1 MLMMGGNR
9 RSGKCRHLA
18 LVATPAGGGAAMQN
32 ALMLDPNRSDFLA
45 HIGEE
50 MATADR
56 PDMALEHTLET
67 IRQSLG
73 AEAASI
79 FLFNEAEDL
88 LECKASLGPNPAT
101 GMTVPRGVGII
112 GQVAEQGRPVL
123 VEDVASYAGFY
134 RAIDEQTGFVT
145 RSVVCAPL
153 IAQAKVL
160 GTVML
165 LNKSGDRRFSG
176 QDQALL
182 MGYCALA
189 GLSIN
194 NARLSILA
202 LERERIQR
210 ELEIAREIQR
220 SMLPSPSHGNIQGA
234 NLAARIVSG
243 DFYSHLAN
251 PDGDAWFCL
260 GDVSGKGINAALWM
274 VRAVSMFSC
283 LAQTQGSPARLLEA
297 LNRELR
303 VSALRGMF
311 ITMVVGCID
320 KSGCH
325 ARLANAGHLPVLIW
339 RQGEIT
345 EIPASGPPIG
355 ILDAVV
361 YDDVST
367 GPGPAT
373 LCMVSDGAVEAIE
386 GKTFADLDRLKGRI
400 TAMIDSGQFSAEALI
415 AGLFPRREAPG
426 DDATALTV
434 QLLAPPSGE
443 QPQAA
448 PRRLFSTC
456 FAATPGQLKPMRDAV
471 LAAVQAQG
479 VDAELASN
487 FVLALNEACMNVIQH
502 GKAASAITQIS
513 VELLRQDDTLI
524 LHVLDNAAPVDV
536 SSVEPRH
543 LDDVRPGGLGVHFMR
558 EIMDQVEFLP
568 PPAGF
573 GNFLRMRKTIRADP
587 LAP

>member
-1 MLMMGGNR
+1 
-9 RSGKCRHLA
+9 
-18 LVATPAGGGAAMQN
+18 
-32 ALMLDPNRSDFLA
+32 MLDPNSSEFLA
-45 HIGEE
+45 HIGKE

-56 PDMALEHTLET
+56 PDMALEQTLET
-67 IRQSLG
+67 IRQGLG

-79 FLFNEAEDL
+79 FLFNEAEEI

-101 GMTVPRGVGII
+101 GLAVPRGVGII
-112 GQVAEQGRPVL
+112 GQVAEQGRAVL
-123 VEDVASYAGFY
+123 VEDAAHYPGFY
-134 RAIDEQTGFVT
+134 RAIDQQTGFVT
-145 RSVVCAPL
+145 RSAVCAPL
-153 IAQAKVL
+153 IAQGKVL

-176 QDQALL
+176 QDEALL
-182 MGYCALA
+182 VSYCALA

-194 NARLSILA
+194 NARLSMLA

-220 SMLPSPSHGNIQGA
+220 SMLPGPGRGNIQGA
-234 NLAARIVSG
+234 NVAARIVSG
-243 DFYSHLAN
+243 DFYSHLVS
-251 PDGDAWFCL
+251 PDGEAWFCL

-274 VRAVSMFSC
+274 VRAISMFSC
-283 LAQTQGSPARLLEA
+283 LAQTHRSPARLLEA

-303 VSALRGMF
+303 LGALRGMF
-311 ITMVVGCID
+311 ITMVVGWID
-320 KSGCH
+320 KSGCR

-339 RQGEIT
+339 RQGQIA

-361 YDDVST
+361 YEDVGT

-373 LCMVSDGAVEAIE
+373 LCVVSDGAIEAIG
-386 GKTFADLDRLKGRI
+386 GKNFENLDQLKRRV
-400 TAMIDSGQFSAEALI
+400 TAMKQTGRLSAEALI
-415 AGLFPRREAPG
+415 ADLSPHGDALD

-434 QLLAPPSGE
+434 ELLAPPPGE
-443 QPQAA
+443 EEEAA
-448 PRRLFSTC
+448 PRLLFSTC

-479 VDAELASN
+479 ADAELAN
-487 FVLALNEACMNVIQH
+487 NMVLALNEACMNVIQH
-502 GKAASAITQIS
+502 ATAGSAGAQIS
-513 VELLRQDDTLI
+513 VELLRDDRALI

-536 SSVEPRH
+536 STVEPRD

-573 GNFLRMRKTIRADP
+573 GNFLRMRKAMPADRS
-587 LAP
+587 AP

>member
-1 MLMMGGNR
+1 
-9 RSGKCRHLA
+9 
-18 LVATPAGGGAAMQN
+18 
-32 ALMLDPNRSDFLA
+32 MLDPNSSEFLA
-45 HIGEE
+45 QLGKE

-67 IRQSLG
+67 IRQGLG

-79 FLFNEAEDL
+79 FLFDEAERI

-101 GMTVPRGVGII
+101 GMTVPRGTGIVGK
-112 GQVAEQGRPVL
+112 VAEQGQAVL
-123 VEDVASYAGFY
+123 VENVANYPGFY
-134 RAIDEQTGFVT
+134 RAIDQQTGFIT

-153 IAQAKVL
+153 IAQGKVL
-160 GTVML
+160 GAVML
-165 LNKSGDRRFSG
+165 LNKSGERRFSA

-182 MGYCALA
+182 VSYCALA

-194 NARLSILA
+194 NARLSLLA

-210 ELEIAREIQR
+210 ELEIAREIQH
-220 SMLPSPSHGNIQGA
+220 SMLPSPGQGNIRGA

-243 DFYSHLAN
+243 DFYSHLLSPA
-251 PDGDAWFCL
+251 GEAWFCL

-274 VRAVSMFSC
+274 VRATSMFSC
-283 LAQTQGSPARLLEA
+283 LAQTQSSPARLLEA

-303 VSALRGMF
+303 LGALRGMF
-311 ITMVVGCID
+311 ITMVVGWVD
-320 KSGCH
+320 QSGSR
-325 ARLANAGHLPVLIW
+325 AKLANAGHLPVLVW
-339 RQGEIT
+339 RGGEIA

-355 ILDAVV
+355 ILDAVA
-361 YDDVST
+361 YDDVDA

-373 LCMVSDGAVEAIE
+373 LCVVSDGAVEAIE
-386 GKTFADLDRLKGRI
+386 GKTFADLDQLKARV
-400 TAMIDSGQFSAEALI
+400 TAMKQAGRLSAEALI
-415 AGLFPRREAPG
+415 AELSPHGDALD

-434 QLLAPPSGE
+434 ELLAPPPGE
-443 QPQAA
+443 EQGAV
-448 PRRLFSTC
+448 PRLLFSTC

-471 LAAVQAQG
+471 LAALQAQG
-479 VDAELASN
+479 ADAELAN
-487 FVLALNEACMNVIQH
+487 NIVLALNEACMNVIQH
-502 GKAASAITQIS
+502 ATAGSAGAQIS
-513 VELLRQDDTLI
+513 VELLRQDGTLI

-536 SSVEPRH
+536 STVEPRD
-543 LDDVRPGGLGVHFMR
+543 LADVRPGGLGVHFMR

>member
-1 MLMMGGNR
+1 
-9 RSGKCRHLA
+9 
-18 LVATPAGGGAAMQN
+18 MQN
-32 ALMLDPNRSDFLA
+32 ALMLDPNSSEFLA
-45 HIGEE
+45 HIGSE
-50 MATADR
+50 MASADR

-67 IRQSLG
+67 IRQGIG

-79 FLFNEAEDL
+79 FLFNETEDT

-112 GQVAEQGRPVL
+112 GQVAQQGRPVL
-123 VEDVASYAGFY
+123 VEDAASYPGFY
-134 RAIDEQTGFVT
+134 RAIDQQTGFVT

-153 IAQAKVL
+153 IAQGKVL

-165 LNKSGDRRFSG
+165 LNKSGGRLFSG
-176 QDQALL
+176 QDEALL
-182 MGYCALA
+182 LSYCALA

-194 NARLSILA
+194 NARLSMLA

-220 SMLPSPSHGNIQGA
+220 SMLPGAGHGNIEGA

-243 DFYSHLAN
+243 DFYSHLTN
-251 PDGDAWFCL
+251 PDGEAWFCL

-283 LAQTQGSPARLLEA
+283 LAQTHTSPARLLEA

-303 VSALRGMF
+303 LGALRGMF
-311 ITMVVGCID
+311 ITMVVGRLD
-320 KSGCH
+320 RSGCR
-325 ARLANAGHLPVLIW
+325 ARLANAGHLPVLVW
-339 RQGEIT
+339 RQGEIE
-345 EIPASGPPIG
+345 EIAASGPPVG

-361 YDDVST
+361 YDDVDT

-373 LCMVSDGAVEAIE
+373 LCIVSDGAVEAIE
-386 GKTFADLDRLKGRI
+386 GKTFANLDRLKARV
-400 TAMIDSGQFSAEALI
+400 TAMIDSGRFSAQALI
-415 AGLFPRREAPG
+415 ADLSPRGEALD

-434 QLLAPPSGE
+434 QLLAPAPGE
-443 QPQAA
+443 EATA
-448 PRRLFSTC
+448 DARLLFSTR

-479 VDAELASN
+479 VDAEFGNS

-502 GKAASAITQIS
+502 ATGGSAGTQIS
-513 VELLRQDDTLI
+513 VELFRQDGTLI
-524 LHVLDNAAPVDV
+524 LHVLDDAAPVDV
-536 SSVEPRH
+536 STVVPRD
-543 LDDVRPGGLGVHFMR
+543 LEDVRPGGLGVHFMR

-568 PPAGF
+568 PPAGS
-573 GNFLRMRKTIRADP
+573 GNFLRMRKSMRAEP
-587 LAP
+587 AAP

>member
-1 MLMMGGNR
+1 
-9 RSGKCRHLA
+9 
-18 LVATPAGGGAAMQN
+18 MQN
-32 ALMLDPNRSDFLA
+32 VAMLDPNSSEFLA
-45 HIGEE
+45 HIGKE
-50 MATADR
+50 MAAADR

-67 IRQSLG
+67 IRESLG

-79 FLFNEAEDL
+79 FLFNESEDL

-112 GQVAEQGRPVL
+112 GQVADQGRPVL
-123 VEDVASYAGFY
+123 VEDVASYPGFY
-134 RAIDEQTGFVT
+134 RTIDEQTGFVT

-153 IAQAKVL
+153 IAQGKVL

-165 LNKSGDRRFSG
+165 LNKSGERRFSG

-182 MGYCALA
+182 LGYCALA
-189 GLSIN
+189 GLSIH

-220 SMLPSPSHGNIQGA
+220 SMLPNAGHGTIQGA

-243 DFYSHLAN
+243 DFYSHLVG
-251 PDGDAWFCL
+251 PGGGAWFCL

-283 LAQTQGSPARLLEA
+283 LAQTQASPAALLAA

-303 VSALRGMF
+303 LGALRGMF
-311 ITMVVGCID
+311 ITMVVGCVD
-320 KSGCH
+320 ESGCR
-325 ARLANAGHLPVLIW
+325 ARLANAGHLPVLVW
-339 RQGEIT
+339 RQGEIA

-361 YDDVST
+361 YDDVSI

-386 GKTFADLDRLKGRI
+386 GKTFANLDRLKERV
-400 TAMIDSGQFSAEALI
+400 TALMASDRLSAEALL
-415 AGLFPRREAPG
+415 ADLSPQGEAPD

-434 QLLAPPSGE
+434 QLRAPAPGE
-443 QPQAA
+443 ETQAT
-448 PRRLFSTC
+448 PRLLFSTS
-456 FAATPGQLKPMRDAV
+456 FAAIPGQLKPMRDAV

-502 GKAASAITQIS
+502 AKSGSAGTQIS
-513 VELLRQDDTLI
+513 VELLRQDGALI
-524 LHVLDNAAPVDV
+524 LHVLDDAAPVDV
-536 SSVEPRH
+536 STVEPRA

-587 LAP
+587 SVP